1 MAPICSEQGRAQR
14 RRALGPLSALTCAAA
29 TLGCFGSDSAAEPTG
44 LHLGALLPYTGEL
57 AASGHSLEQGMS
69 MAVETINRAGGV
81 AGEPIVLDLQDTHS
95 DIERGQASADYL
107 FGRAVW
113 AILGPEEPALARQ
126 LAPLL
131 GSAGVVMISGGIS
144 ARAEPGNE
152 PSLWLRIF
160 PSAKTVTTELAARMR
175 SDGVTSATL
184 LYTDDSYGVT
194 FASLLADKFRALGG
208 VIQDSVPLPE
218 DISGTIEFPNGAAD
232 ATVLVTYAR
241 AGALAVSQL
250 SAGGFG
256 GRWYFGPSLDT
267 EEFVLNTPT
276 GVLEGMVGI
285 SPALNADAAKFAE
298 QFRARWQG
306 EEPTL
311 GANFYYDSAVVLA
324 FALQEAKV
332 RLGRMPD
339 ERELAVSIRSVSG
352 PPGRTVTWEEV
363 AVGLD
368 TLASGSPVNYR
379 GISGPIDF
387 DQDGDVAQGLV
398 RFWRIEDGRIIRE

>member
-1 MAPICSEQGRAQR
+1 
-14 RRALGPLSALTCAAA
+14 
-29 TLGCFGSDSAAEPTG
+29 
-44 LHLGALLPYTGEL
+44 
-57 AASGHSLEQGMS
+57 
-69 MAVETINRAGGV
+69 
-81 AGEPIVLDLQDTHS
+81 
-95 DIERGQASADYL
+95 
-107 FGRAVW
+107 
-113 AILGPEEPALARQ
+113 
-126 LAPLL
+126 
-131 GSAGVVMISGGIS
+131 MISGGIS